1 MTCERTKKSL
11 VVLDAKNARIVS
23 MKMELS
29 SKVTLLSG
37 PSWTLKSL
45 FYLQFEGSPKVS
57 KMSFGP
63 SLTLKFLFIHNLSV
77 A

>member
-1 MTCERTKKSL
+1 MSL

-23 MKMELS
+23 MKMELF
-29 SKVTLLSG
+29 SKVTLLLG

-45 FYLQFEGSPKVS
+45 FFPQFEGSPKVS

-63 SLTLKFLFIHNLSV
+63 QFDTLIPVYTQFVCSLK
-77 A
+77 